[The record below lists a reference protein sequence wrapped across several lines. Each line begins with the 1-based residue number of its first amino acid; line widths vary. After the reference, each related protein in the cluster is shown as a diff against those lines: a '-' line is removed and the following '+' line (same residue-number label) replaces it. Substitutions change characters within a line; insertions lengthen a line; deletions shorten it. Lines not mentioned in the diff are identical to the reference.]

1 MTNIPTYCPYN
12 RIFLTVSLPL
22 FFSFA
27 VAREKF
33 NEIVNVNCDVSV
45 IIENV
50 RRVSAERCVLIVV
63 PAVVVVVAEVI

>member
-1 MTNIPTYCPYN
+1 MTNIPTYCLYS
-12 RIFLTVSLPL
+12 RIFLTVSLSL
-22 FFSFA
+22 SLSSA
-27 VAREKF
+27 VARGKF

-63 PAVVVVVAEVI
+63 VVVVVAQVI